1 MSNIPLLN
9 IAKVH
14 FAKII
19 LQITFGGLL
28 HQKVDFDFY
37 KVTLDD
43 VSNREEIMLIFLHS
57 QSQLKHSEISHS
69 LNFCQKIELSSFSEI

>member
-28 HQKVDFDFY
+28 HQKVDFDLDE
-37 KVTLDD
+37 VTLDD
-43 VSNREEIMLIFLHS
+43 VSNREEIMLIFL
-57 QSQLKHSEISHS
+57 
-69 LNFCQKIELSSFSEI
+69 

>member
-9 IAKVH
+9 IAIVH

-28 HQKVDFDFY
+28 HQKVEFDLDE
-37 KVTLDD
+37 VTLDD
-43 VSNREEIMLIFLHS
+43 ESNREEIMLTFLYS
-57 QSQLKHSEISHS
+57 QIHTKTLRNIPFFK
-69 LNFCQKIELSSFSEI
+69 FCQKIELSSFSEI

>member
-28 HQKVDFDFY
+28 HQK
-37 KVTLDD
+37 L
-43 VSNREEIMLIFLHS
+43 ILIFTKWLWMM
-57 QSQLKHSEISHS
+57 
-69 LNFCQKIELSSFSEI
+69 